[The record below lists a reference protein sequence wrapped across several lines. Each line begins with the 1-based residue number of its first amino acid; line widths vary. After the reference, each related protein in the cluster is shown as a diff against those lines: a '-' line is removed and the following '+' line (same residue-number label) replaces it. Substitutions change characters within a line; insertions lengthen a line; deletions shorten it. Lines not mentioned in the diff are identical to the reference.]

1 MTTLTR
7 QTIDDYAW
15 WTATEMGHRLG
26 LDFNN
31 HHQRL
36 VILQDFIDWANNQ
49 LTETRNKIRDHNIP
63 DPWTDMP
70 Y

>member
-1 MTTLTR
+1 MTTLTK

-15 WTATEMGHRLG
+15 WTATEMGQRLG
-26 LDFNN
+26 LDFND

-36 VILQDFIDWANNQ
+36 VILQDFICWATDQMNA
-49 LTETRNKIRDHNIP
+49 TRNEIRENNIP
-63 DPWTDMP
+63 NPWAAMP